1 MSFDSTTDDN
11 LCELLARGEE
21 TAWYVFHQRYT
32 ERLIRYARAVVK
44 HDEIALDVVQA
55 VMVGL
60 VRNRSRLGTVRDLEA
75 YLFSAVRRDLWR
87 ALKQERKEKAILVPF
102 DRERGDDI
110 DSLRISGSQ
119 SATNCVDDRDFLT
132 VVLATLPNEQ
142 RTIIELRYY
151 GALTFERIGTILD
164 LPLGTVVSRFRSGLQ
179 QLRANLEDLA

>member
-102 DRERGDDI
+102 DRERGDDV
-110 DSLRISGSQ
+110 DSLRISG
-119 SATNCVDDRDFLT
+119 TRDQKHFNLKFW
-132 VVLATLPNEQ
+132 
-142 RTIIELRYY
+142 R
-151 GALTFERIGTILD
+151 FILK
-164 LPLGTVVSRFRSGLQ
+164 GS
-179 QLRANLEDLA
+179 LEDHFDAKTRIILKVGVRHGFSLLSHRFSWA